1 MPNNKRFLLTLTLT
15 SLLLLSTA
23 GAEEKKPAQEPPAKP
38 QTAAALPDPVAV
50 INGKSIS
57 KGAFEA
63 YARMRQAPGD
73 QLTAPALREALTNE
87 IISQEL
93 LVQQAE
99 KQKLDQDPQIV
110 LELEMARRN
119 VLVGNL
125 LNQLVRQ
132 QAPSEEDIRKAYES
146 AIKEMNNKE
155 YKARHILVDAEDKA
169 KEVIEKLNGGG
180 DFAELAKTS
189 STDSSS
195 AEGGDLGWFTV
206 DMMAPPFGDAVAK
219 LEKGKFTPQPVQ
231 TEFGWHVIL
240 LEDIRNTEPPS
251 LEQLQPQL
259 AQQAQRKV
267 VTDYLARLRSEAKI
281 EIK

>member
-1 MPNNKRFLLTLTLT
+1 MPDNKRFLLTLTLT
-15 SLLLLSTA
+15 SLLWLSTA
-23 GAEEKKPAQEPPAKP
+23 GAEDKKTSPEPPAQP
-38 QTAAALPDPVAV
+38 QTAGALPDPVAV
-50 INGKSIS
+50 VNGKPIS

-63 YARMRQAPGD
+63 YARMRQAPAN
-73 QLTAPALREALTNE
+73 QLTVPAVREALTNE
-87 IISQEL
+87 LVSQEL

-99 KQKLDQDPQIV
+99 KQKLDQDPEIL
-110 LELEMARRN
+110 LELDMARRN

-125 LNQLVRQ
+125 LNRVVREQ
-132 QAPSEEDIRKAYES
+132 EPSEDDIRKAYQA
-146 AIKEMNNKE
+146 AIKEMSNKE

-169 KEVIEKLNGGG
+169 RAVLEKLKGGG

-195 AEGGDLGWFTV
+195 AEGGDLGWFTL
-206 DMMAPPFGDAVAK
+206 DMMAPPFSEAVAK

-240 LEDIRNTEPPS
+240 LEDIRDTEPPS

-267 VTDYLARLRSEAKI
+267 VTDYLAKLRSEAKI
-281 EIK
+281 DIK

>member
-15 SLLLLSTA
+15 SLLLLNTA
-23 GAEEKKPAQEPPAKP
+23 SGEEKKPAQEPPAPP
-38 QTAAALPDPVAV
+38 QTAEALPDPVAV
-50 INGKSIS
+50 INGKPIS

-73 QLTAPALREALTNE
+73 QLPAPALREALTNE

-125 LNQLVRQ
+125 LSQLLRQ

-169 KEVIEKLNGGG
+169 KEVIEKLKGGG
-180 DFAELAKTS
+180 DFSKLAKTS
-189 STDSSS
+189 STDSSN
-195 AEGGDLGWFTV
+195 AEGGDLGWFTL
-206 DMMAPPFGDAVAK
+206 DMMAPPFADAVAK

-240 LEDIRNTEPPS
+240 LEDIRDAEPPS

-267 VTDYLARLRSEAKI
+267 VNDYLAKLRSEAKI
-281 EIK
+281 DIK